1 MKQLEL
7 FPATTADTDRLRAE
21 IQALNEMTER
31 ERAAALRRHRY
42 VRAVE
47 DLPPGRRG
55 DRHLRVAIR
64 AVCELSDD
72 VDPPTPRQVRAWEAR
87 LREADGN
94 PAGLAHRRMARSPRQ
109 QTHWAPWIGELV
121 DQVVAEADPRRGV
134 TLTAMARLAQARCLE
149 ASHARGGAA
158 ADVPAFRTLVRMV
171 GDRLRPLQQAYR
183 FRHLSCGR
191 PLAEVVVAREA
202 LRVAVP
208 ELGADRVHLV
218 TARDSYSGVI
228 VAAALGIAP
237 PDGEDLLGLFGART
251 ATAAAEPLGAARLCM
266 GLPEVIVLDHDPA
279 FLGATF
285 QHSAAALGIRLH
297 FAGVDHPGAPCR
309 VAGLQRWLT
318 ARGEAVEDAGGL
330 MAAAHA
336 WLADLDVRRSGP
348 DRSTPLDRWQE
359 GVARYPI
366 RLSPGATPAIP
377 TGEESGGADA
387 AEGPDGPDARR
398 RS

>member
-228 VAAALGIAP
+228 VAAALGTAP
-237 PDGEDLLGLFGART
+237 PDGEDLLGLFGAQT
-251 ATAAAEPLGAARLCM
+251 ATAAPEPLGAARLCM
-266 GLPEVIVLDHDPA
+266 GLPEVIVLDRDPA

-285 QHSAAALGIRLH
+285 RHSAAALGIRLH
-297 FAGVDHPGAPCR
+297 FAAVDDPGAPCR

-318 ARGEAVEDAGGL
+318 ARGRWSRTQEA
-330 MAAAHA
+330 
-336 WLADLDVRRSGP
+336 
-348 DRSTPLDRWQE
+348 
-359 GVARYPI
+359 
-366 RLSPGATPAIP
+366 
-377 TGEESGGADA
+377 
-387 AEGPDGPDARR
+387 
-398 RS
+398 

>member
-7 FPATTADTDRLRAE
+7 FPATTPDADRLRAE
-21 IQALNEMTER
+21 IQALDEMTER

-55 DRHLRVAIR
+55 DRHLRAAIR

-72 VDPPTPRQVRAWEAR
+72 VDPPTPRQVRTWEAR

-94 PAGLAHRRMARSPRQ
+94 PAGLVDRRMARSLRQ
-109 QTHWAPWIGELV
+109 QTRWAPWIGELV
-121 DQVVAEADPRRGV
+121 DQVVAGADPRRGV
-134 TLTAMARLAQARCLE
+134 TPTAMARLAQARCLE
-149 ASHARGGAA
+149 AAHAQDGAA
-158 ADVPAFRTLVRMV
+158 ADVPGFRTLVRMV
-171 GDRLRPLQQAYR
+171 GDRLRPLEQAYR

-191 PLAEVVVAREA
+191 PLAEVVVAREV
-202 LRVAVP
+202 LRLAIP

-218 TARDSYSGVI
+218 TARDIYSGVI
-228 VAAALGIAP
+228 VAAALGTAP
-237 PDGEDLLGLFGART
+237 PDGKDLLGLFGART
-251 ATAAAEPLGAARLCM
+251 ATAAPEPLGAARLCM
-266 GLPEVIVLDHDPA
+266 GLPEVIVLDRDPG
-279 FLGATF
+279 FHGATF
-285 QHSAAALGIRLH
+285 RHSAAALGIRLH
-297 FAGVDHPGAPCR
+297 FAAVDHPGTPCR
-309 VAGLQRWLT
+309 VAGMQRWLT
-318 ARGEAVEDAGGL
+318 ARGKVVEDAGGL

-348 DRSTPLDRWQE
+348 DRWTPLDRWQE

-366 RLSPGATPAIP
+366 RLSPGAAPAIP
-377 TGEESGGADA
+377 TGEESGGADG

>member
-31 ERAAALRRHRY
+31 ERAAALRRYRY

-55 DRHLRVAIR
+55 DRHLRAAIR
-64 AVCELSDD
+64 AVCELIDD

-87 LREADGN
+87 LQEADGN
-94 PAGLAHRRMARSPRQ
+94 PAGLADRRMARSPRQ

-149 ASHARGGAA
+149 ASHAREGAA

-183 FRHLSCGR
+183 VRHLSCGR

-202 LRVAVP
+202 LRLAIP

-218 TARDSYSGVI
+218 TARDIYSGVI
-228 VAAALGIAP
+228 VAAALGTAP

-251 ATAAAEPLGAARLCM
+251 ATAAPEPLGAARLCM
-266 GLPEVIVLDHDPA
+266 GLPEVLVLDRDPA
-279 FLGATF
+279 FHCATF
-285 QHSAAALGIRLH
+285 RHSAAALGIRLH
-297 FAGVDHPGAPCR
+297 FAAVAHPGAPCR

-318 ARGEAVEDAGGL
+318 ARGEVVEDTGGL

-336 WLADLDVRRSGP
+336 WLADLDVGRSGP

-366 RLSPGATPAIP
+366 RLSPGAAPAIP

>member
-1 MKQLEL
+1 MQQLEL
-7 FPATTADTDRLRAE
+7 FPATHPATDRLRAE

-228 VAAALGIAP
+228 VAAALGTAP
-237 PDGEDLLGLFGART
+237 PDGEDLLGLFGAQT
-251 ATAAAEPLGAARLCM
+251 ATAAPEPLGAARLCM
-266 GLPEVIVLDHDPA
+266 GLPEVIVLDRDPA

-285 QHSAAALGIRLH
+285 RHSAAALGIRLH
-297 FAGVDHPGAPCR
+297 FAAVDDPGAPCR

-318 ARGEAVEDAGGL
+318 ARGEVVEDAGGL

>member
-7 FPATTADTDRLRAE
+7 FPATTPDANRLRAE
-21 IQALNEMTER
+21 IQALDEMTDR

-55 DRHLRVAIR
+55 DHHLRAAIR
-64 AVCELSDD
+64 AVSELSDD
-72 VDPPTPRQVRAWEAR
+72 VDPPTPRQVRTWEAR

-94 PAGLAHRRMARSPRQ
+94 PAGLVDRRMARSLRQ
-109 QTHWAPWIGELV
+109 QTRWAPWIGELV
-121 DQVVAEADPRRGV
+121 DRVVSEASLHRGV
-134 TLTAMARLAQARCLE
+134 TLTAVAQLAQARCLE
-149 ASHARGGAA
+149 AAHAQECAPG
-158 ADVPAFRTLVRMV
+158 DVPGFRTLVRMV
-171 GDRLRPLQQAYR
+171 GDRLRPLKDAYR

-191 PLAEVVVAREA
+191 PLAEVVVAREV
-202 LRVAVP
+202 LRLAIP

-218 TARDSYSGVI
+218 TARDIYSGVI
-228 VAAALGIAP
+228 VAAALGTAP

-251 ATAAAEPLGAARLCM
+251 ATAAPEPLGAARLCM
-266 GLPEVIVLDHDPA
+266 GLPEVIVLDRDPA
-279 FLGATF
+279 FHGATF
-285 QHSAAALGIRLH
+285 RQSAAALGIRLH
-297 FAGVDHPGAPCR
+297 FAAVDHPGAPCR

-318 ARGEAVEDAGGL
+318 VRGEVVEDAGGL

-348 DRSTPLDRWQE
+348 DRWTPLDRWQD

-366 RLSPGATPAIP
+366 RLSPGAAPAIP
-377 TGEESGGADA
+377 TGEESGGADE
-387 AEGPDGPDARR
+387 AEGPDGRDARR
-398 RS
+398 RP

>member
-228 VAAALGIAP
+228 VAAALGTAP
-237 PDGEDLLGLFGART
+237 PDGEDLPGLFGAQT
-251 ATAAAEPLGAARLCM
+251 ATAAPEPLGAARLCM
-266 GLPEVIVLDHDPA
+266 GLPEVIVLDRDPA

-285 QHSAAALGIRLH
+285 RHSAAALGIRLH
-297 FAGVDHPGAPCR
+297 FAAVDDPGAPCR
-309 VAGLQRWLT
+309 VACLQRWLT
-318 ARGEAVEDAGGL
+318 ARGEVVEDAGGL